1 MPPSGSQQATSSVYN
16 GPSRA
21 ELLRLRLKVAMFKVR
36 TDQVGVPFEE
46 LEPEAKLS
54 TSVAVE
60 GAVALLRDQA
70 RVNMAPAPQLAPNLL
85 LAAPVLKPTEYSSRM
100 VYGPAVPS
108 SPPVVSLAGLPYGS
122 RDMGTPRRRCASD
135 EAELTSSI
143 VKGRVAEG
151 LLGLRHG
158 L

>member
-1 MPPSGSQQATSSVYN
+1 
-16 GPSRA
+16 
-21 ELLRLRLKVAMFKVR
+21 MFKVR
-36 TDQVGVPFEE
+36 TNQVDVPFEK

-70 RVNMAPAPQLAPNLL
+70 RANMPQVPAPASNIM
-85 LAAPVLKPTEYSSRM
+85 LAAPVLKPTSYSSRM
-100 VYGPAVPS
+100 VYGAAIPS
-108 SPPVVSLAGLPYGS
+108 SPPSGPMAGLPHGP
-122 RDMGTPRRRCASD
+122 RGMETPGRTYVPD
-135 EAELTSSI
+135 ETELTSSV

-158 L
+158 F

>member
-1 MPPSGSQQATSSVYN
+1 
-16 GPSRA
+16 
-21 ELLRLRLKVAMFKVR
+21 MFKVR
-36 TDQVGVPFEE
+36 TNQVSVPFAK

-70 RVNMAPAPQLAPNLL
+70 RAKMAPAPALAPNLML
-85 LAAPVLKPTEYSSRM
+85 SAPVLKPTGYSSRM
-100 VYGPAVPS
+100 VYGPAIPS
-108 SPPVVSLAGLPYGS
+108 SPPTASPAGLPYGP
-122 RDMGTPRRRCASD
+122 RGVETPGRRYVPD

-158 L
+158 F